1 MTLTPITTLTPLTT
15 ETKAPIIYFILKNI
29 YHDYSKTN
37 IQDGG

>member
-1 MTLTPITTLTPLTT
+1 MTLTPITTLTT